1 MSTLESTTP
10 SQPPY
15 DAACR
20 LAAERLIQLALSED
34 LGEAGDV
41 TTTSLVDPADLGH
54 VQIVSRADGVLS
66 GGPVARRVFEVL
78 DPKVQFE
85 LRVADGAALSRGTV
99 VADLRGPQ
107 SALLIGERTALN
119 FLTHL
124 CGIASLTR
132 RFVDAI
138 AGTKAKIFDTR
149 KTHPGWRRLEKYAV
163 LCGGGANH
171 RIGLFDMVLIKDN
184 HLAGWLAADRS
195 RTLADAVRA
204 ARARVPAIP
213 IEVEV
218 DSLDQFRQVIGA
230 APDIVLL
237 DNMSTAQLRE
247 AVAIRN
253 AQAPQIELE
262 ASGGVALGTV
272 RAIAE
277 TGVERISAGA
287 LTHSAVALDLGFD
300 WAE

>member
-1 MSTLESTTP
+1 MGSEP
-10 SQPPY
+10 YY

-20 LAAERLIQLALSED
+20 LAAERLIQLALDED
-34 LGEAGDV
+34 LGEQGDV
-41 TTTSLVDPADLGH
+41 TTHALVNPQDQGH
-54 VQIVSRADGVLS
+54 VQIVARAAGVLA
-66 GGPVARRVFEVL
+66 GGLVAQRVFEIL
-78 DPKVQFE
+78 DPAVTFE
-85 LRVADGAALSRGTV
+85 LQVSEGTRLSPGTI
-99 VADLRGPQ
+99 VADLRGSQQ
-107 SALLIGERTALN
+107 SLLIGERTALN

-138 AGTKAKIFDTR
+138 AGTRAKIFDTR

-171 RIGLFDMVLIKDN
+171 RIGLFDMILIKDN
-184 HLAGWLAADRS
+184 HLAGWLAANPS
-195 RTLADAVRA
+195 RTLGDAVRT
-204 ARARVPAIP
+204 ARLQAPSVP

-237 DNMSTAQLRE
+237 DNMSTDQLRE
-247 AVAIRN
+247 AVAIRD
-253 AQAPQIELE
+253 AQAPAMELE
-262 ASGGVALGTV
+262 ASGGVALSTV

-300 WAE
+300 WAG